1 MGKIKPKNGMKIVL
15 GIIIVLVIGISLYA
29 ILHSPASHQLS
40 AKVKAATHLV
50 SPDQQP
56 INPLSLYAANSLSCS
71 TSASIMPLTP
81 DYSITEMGCDAAG
94 SSATYLICNGT
105 ITQRAVDVSL
115 GCYRPHYQAVPDQLE
130 CSGTTNALSNPTNLL
145 LNYTCA
151 LPSTASN
158 KVVYSCSGDLANFS
172 SFAIN
177 LPLSVAC
184 AS

>member
-1 MGKIKPKNGMKIVL
+1 MSKIKPENGIKIVF

-29 ILHSPASHQLS
+29 IFHSPMSRRLS
-40 AKVKAATHLV
+40 VNIKATTHLV
-50 SPDQQP
+50 PPDQQP
-56 INPLSLYAANSLSCS
+56 VNPLSLYAAGSLSCS
-71 TSASIMPLTP
+71 TSASVMPLTP
-81 DYSITEMGCDAAG
+81 DYSITEMGCSAPG
-94 SSATYLICNGT
+94 SSSTYLICNGT
-105 ITQRAVDVSL
+105 ITQHAVDVSL
-115 GCYRPHYQAVPDQLE
+115 GCYRPHYQAAADQLE
-130 CSGTTNALSNPTNLL
+130 CSGTTDALSSPTNLS

-158 KVVYSCSGDLANFS
+158 KVVYSCNGNLANYS